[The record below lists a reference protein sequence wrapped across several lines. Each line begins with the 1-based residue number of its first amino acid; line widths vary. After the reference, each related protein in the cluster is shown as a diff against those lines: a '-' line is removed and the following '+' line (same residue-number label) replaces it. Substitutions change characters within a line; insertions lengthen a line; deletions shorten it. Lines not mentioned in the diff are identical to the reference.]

1 MKRQVVASSAI
12 RSVGYD
18 ADKRI
23 LEVEILGHGTSTYHD
38 VPLTTWHF
46 FMAAPSKGS
55 FFYQNIKHRFL
66 QN

>member
-1 MKRQVVASSAI
+1 MKRQTVASSAI

-23 LEVEILGHGTSTYHD
+23 LEVELRGHGTQTYRD

-46 FMAAPSKGS
+46 FMAAPSKGL
-55 FFYQNIKHRFL
+55 FFYQHIKQQFSQH
-66 QN
+66 